1 MTREAQFEEAQ
12 DGQTAFRVF
21 LDSMARPGQLRRL
34 DASKLAPPAEL
45 AAASALV
52 GLCLLDSEVSF
63 HCAGFSPEVAE
74 YFRINTNSRP
84 ATAAEADFVF
94 LAGSSRL
101 DEVAVAKTG
110 DPEYPE
116 LSATL
121 VLQVSQLSEEP
132 MAGGLRVATSGPGV
146 DGVQRFSVSGL
157 DTAFLTLLRRTNEE
171 FPLGLDLILTCG
183 DSVMSLPRS
192 QRLEWEGL

>member
-1 MTREAQFEEAQ
+1 MTREAEFAEAQ
-12 DGQTAFRVF
+12 DGQEAFRVI

-34 DASKLAPPAEL
+34 DTAKLAPPAGL
-45 AAASALV
+45 AGASALL

-63 HCAGFSPEVAE
+63 HCAGFAPEVTE
-74 YFRINTNSRP
+74 YLRVNTNSRVAP
-84 ATAAEADFVF
+84 AAEADFVF
-94 LAGSSRL
+94 LGDSSRL

-121 VLQVSQLSEEP
+121 VLQVRALSEEP
-132 MAGGLRVATSGPGV
+132 MADSLRVATSGPGV
-146 DGVQRFSVSGL
+146 DGMRSFSVAGL
-157 DTAFLTLLRRTNEE
+157 ETAFLTLLRRTNEE
-171 FPLGLDLILTCG
+171 FPLGLDLVLTCG
-183 DSVMSLPRS
+183 DAVLSLPRS

>member
-12 DGQTAFRVF
+12 NGQQAFRVF

-34 DASKLAPPAEL
+34 DTSKLEPPAGL
-45 AAASALV
+45 AGASALL
-52 GLCLLDSEVSF
+52 GLCLMDSEVGF
-63 HCAGFSPEVAE
+63 HCAGFTPEVTE
-74 YFRINTNSRP
+74 YLRVNTNSRVVS
-84 ATAAEADFVF
+84 AGEAEFVF
-94 LAGSSRL
+94 LRDSSHL

-121 VLQVSQLSEEP
+121 VLQVLALSEQP
-132 MAGGLRVATSGPGV
+132 LADSLRIATSGPGV
-146 DGVQRFSVSGL
+146 DGVRSFSVGGL
-157 DTAFLTLLRRTNEE
+157 ETAFLTLLRRTNEE
-171 FPLGLDLILTCG
+171 FPLGLDLVLTCG
-183 DSVMSLPRS
+183 DAVLSLPRS